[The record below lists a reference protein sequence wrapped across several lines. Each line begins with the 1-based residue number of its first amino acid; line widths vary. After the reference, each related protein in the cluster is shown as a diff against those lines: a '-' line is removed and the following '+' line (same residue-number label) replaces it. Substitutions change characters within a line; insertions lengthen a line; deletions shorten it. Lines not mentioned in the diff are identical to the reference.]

1 MDFKINNLLNNIPAH
16 AGYAADPGELDA
28 EDIPQERLE
37 GVRDLLHR
45 SDDDIVRFLAAKLL
59 TSWGRREGLTA
70 LGEIMGAPD
79 SIEGVYSQRL
89 HGYDDT
95 YRQVLMAV
103 TMYFANM
110 AENGAKEIAREEVY
124 PFLSKIIALASS
136 KPFEIDN
143 IFSFVKREQYLEY
156 VPLIKVHLS
165 KIIDSPEVHRWKIY
179 DAIIFL
185 MNFDSA
191 FVVSLLRM
199 RGKSIEDYN
208 VSSGSWLG
216 RGK

>member
-1 MDFKINNLLNNIPAH
+1 MDVKTNDLLNSIPVH
-16 AGYAADPGELDA
+16 ASYAADPGELDP

-59 TSWGRREGLTA
+59 TSWGVREGLTA
-70 LGEIMGAPD
+70 LGEIMGVPD
-79 SIEGVYSQRL
+79 AIEGVYFQRL

-110 AENGAKEIAREEVY
+110 AGKGGKEIAREEVY
-124 PFLSKIIALASS
+124 PFLSKIITLASS

-143 IFSFVKREQYLEY
+143 LFSFVKREQYLEY

-165 KIIDSPEVHRWKIY
+165 KIIDFPEVHRWKIY

-185 MNFDSA
+185 MDFDSV
-191 FVVSLLRM
+191 FVVSLLGV